1 MTPKKQKALVALL
14 TQPTKEKAA
23 AAAGITSKTLRGYL
37 DDPEFQAEYRK
48 AFAELVED
56 ATRKVQQTLDPAV
69 AVLREI
75 MEDRDENGQV
85 RVTAAR
91 SVLEYGLKMT
101 ETTDVLSRLQELE
114 AEIGGEHGQ

>member
-37 DDPEFQAEYRK
+37 DDPEFQTEYRK
-48 AFAELVED
+48 VFTELVED

-101 ETTDVLSRLQELE
+101 ETTDILARLNELE
-114 AEIGGEHGQ
+114 TAMGGEQRG

>member
-69 AVLREI
+69 AVLREV
-75 MEDRDENGQV
+75 MEDSDENGQV
-85 RVTAAR
+85 RVSAAR

-101 ETTDVLSRLQELE
+101 EQTDIITRLQELE
-114 AEIGGEHGQ
+114 AAIGGEHGQ

>member
-1 MTPKKQKALVALL
+1 MTPKKQRALVALL

-114 AEIGGEHGQ
+114 AAIGGEHGQ

>member
-1 MTPKKQKALVALL
+1 MKPKMQKALVALL

-23 AAAGITSKTLRGYL
+23 AAAGITSKTLRAYL

-56 ATRKVQQTLDPAV
+56 ATRKVQQTLDPAI
-69 AVLREI
+69 AVLQEI

-91 SVLEYGLKMT
+91 SLLRYGLEMT
-101 ETTDVLSRLQELE
+101 ETVDVLSRLQELE
-114 AEIGGEHGQ
+114 NAMGGQHG

>member
-1 MTPKKQKALVALL
+1 M
-14 TQPTKEKAA
+14 
-23 AAAGITSKTLRGYL
+23 
-37 DDPEFQAEYRK
+37 
-48 AFAELVED
+48 
-56 ATRKVQQTLDPAV
+56 
-69 AVLREI
+69 REI

-114 AEIGGEHGQ
+114 AAIGGEHGQ

>member
-1 MTPKKQKALVALL
+1 MTPKKQKALLALL

-37 DDPEFQAEYRK
+37 DDPEFQDEYRK
-48 AFAELVED
+48 AFAEPVED

-101 ETTDVLSRLQELE
+101 EQTDILTRLQDLE
-114 AEIGGEHGQ
+114 ATMGGEHG

>member
-114 AEIGGEHGQ
+114 AAIGGEHGQ

>member
-1 MTPKKQKALVALL
+1 M
-14 TQPTKEKAA
+14 
-23 AAAGITSKTLRGYL
+23 
-37 DDPEFQAEYRK
+37 
-48 AFAELVED
+48 VEN

-101 ETTDVLSRLQELE
+101 ETTDILTRLDELE
-114 AEIGGEHGQ
+114 AAMGGEHE